1 MRPTRSGYILLEMV
15 ATLSLLTVFLIVGGQ
30 LVTRVVVVQRD
41 AVDMEWS
48 VSRMEFA
55 LRQLR
60 QDVWTASD
68 ISVVANADTAGRIEL
83 THPDGVR
90 IAWWF
95 EAEPSRRFPGR
106 GWMRRAVLDD
116 EESISHDHSTTRY
129 EVPFG
134 VTPAA
139 TQGDTGLL
147 IQIDERSLWLP
158 SQVRLAQTETVDAAG
173 RQP

>member
-1 MRPTRSGYILLEMV
+1 MRPTRPGYILLEMV
-15 ATLSLLTVFLIVGGQ
+15 ATLSLLTVFLIVAGQ

-48 VSRMEFA
+48 ISRMEFA

-60 QDVWTASD
+60 QDAWTASK
-68 ISVVANADTAGRIEL
+68 ITTEANADTVGRIEL

-106 GWMRRAVLDD
+106 GWMHRAVLDD
-116 EESISHDHSTTRY
+116 EKSISHDDSTTRY

-139 TQGDTGLL
+139 TPSDTGLL
-147 IQIDERSLWLP
+147 IEIDERSLCLP
-158 SQVRLAQTETVDAAG
+158 SQVRLARTETVAAAG

>member
-1 MRPTRSGYILLEMV
+1 MRPTRSGYVLLEMV
-15 ATLSLLTVFLIVGGQ
+15 ATLSLLTVFLSVAGQ
-30 LVTRVVVVQRD
+30 LVTRVMVVQRD
-41 AVDMEWS
+41 TVDLEWS

-60 QDVWTASD
+60 QDVWTAAD
-68 ISVVANADTAGRIEL
+68 ISAEGNADNAGRIEL

-106 GWMRRAVLDD
+106 GWMHRAVLDD
-116 EESISHDHSTTRY
+116 EEIISHDNSTTRY

-139 TQGDTGLL
+139 KPSDTGLL
-147 IQIDERSLWLP
+147 IEIDERSLWLP
-158 SQVRLAQTETVDAAG
+158 SQVQLGQTDKYAAAG

>member
-1 MRPTRSGYILLEMV
+1 MRSGYILLEMV

-68 ISVVANADTAGRIEL
+68 ISAEGNADNAGRIEL

-90 IAWWF
+90 ITWWF

-106 GWMRRAVLDD
+106 GWMHRAVLDD
-116 EESISHDHSTTRY
+116 EETISHDDSTTRY
-129 EVPFG
+129 EVPFS
-134 VTPAA
+134 VTPAVTA
-139 TQGDTGLL
+139 SDTGLL
-147 IQIDERSLWLP
+147 IEIDERSLWLP
-158 SQVRLAQTETVDAAG
+158 GQVRLAQTATLESDR